1 MVGKYIRQSI
11 EPTITLIDI
20 YTKPLSDINVQIM
33 YGVWINYWIRYAW
46 FFCKYFCETCIVAP
60 TFIAV
65 KQHMFNNNCIVI
77 KYYAVG
83 AYCTRCIVC

>member
-33 YGVWINYWIRYAW
+33 YGVWINYWIR
-46 FFCKYFCETCIVAP
+46 
-60 TFIAV
+60 
-65 KQHMFNNNCIVI
+65 
-77 KYYAVG
+77 
-83 AYCTRCIVC
+83 